1 MAKNRFE
8 GMGEQ
13 MKKAVQKSDLQVSK
27 KSKSTIIE
35 VEIEKIVNPPFHDR
49 YSVNKESIKKLAE
62 DISVHGIIN
71 PITIRELENG
81 IYQRISGYRRI
92 EAFKLLGKKEIP
104 AIVYEVTSDIDIF
117 EMMFA
122 ENQQREDPSE
132 YDIVIFHLEAL
143 CYIIKETDQELKNT
157 ISKARKIE
165 QGSLTT
171 KDSDLLKK
179 VDDIKD
185 LLSKTKAFNT
195 INSFYQKMNNIL
207 SLDKILI
214 EAIQEKK
221 IYYTIANELN
231 KATKTAKSK
240 EQTENFLIEQIAKNL
255 SLSEAKKAVKEFLII
270 KNDNDEFFERKGQ
283 LKNQLQKI
291 IARIDMFDIIKL
303 EKLEKLLS
311 KIDQNIKV

>member
-27 KSKSTIIE
+27 KTKSIIVE
-35 VEIEKIVNPPFHDR
+35 VEIEKIINPPFHDR

-62 DISVHGIIN
+62 DISIHGIIN

-104 AIVYEVTSDIDIF
+104 AIIYEVSNDIDMF

-185 LLSKTKAFNT
+185 LLSKTKTFNT

-207 SLDKILI
+207 SLDQILI
-214 EAIQEKK
+214 EAIQDKK

-231 KATKTAKSK
+231 KVTKSTKSK
-240 EQTENFLIEQIAKNL
+240 EEIEKFLRTNITLNL
-255 SLSEAKKAVKEFLII
+255 SLSETKNVVKEFLIVED
-270 KNDNDEFFERKGQ
+270 KNNEFLERRGQ
-283 LKNQLQKI
+283 LKNKLKKI
-291 IARIDMFDIIKL
+291 ITSIDMFDIIKL
-303 EKLEKLLS
+303 EKLEKLLLE
-311 KIDQNIKV
+311 ID

>member
-104 AIVYEVTSDIDIF
+104 AIIYEVTSDIDIF

>member
-240 EQTENFLIEQIAKNL
+240 EQTENFLIKQIAKNL